1 MSVSLPP
8 HNILS
13 PFHLD
18 TLTDTVVRGDLLYGN
33 STPKWARLAKP
44 SVLSGLSHDGT
55 DVSWVTA
62 TGTGAP
68 VRAGA
73 PTLTGVPVLANPTAT
88 TLIVGGT
95 TNPFNRVATFIG
107 TLGIS
112 VVTSAADDSG
122 FIIRSQ
128 AGIGLLA
135 ASFDS
140 TGSYKPL
147 GFSTSG
153 VTRLLV
159 DTTGNIGIGA
169 GTFSAAA
176 LPNELLEVASAA
188 GSRIIFSDG
197 GGANRK
203 YLFFQS
209 PGSLHAYARM
219 LAFDNSGAGTA
230 LDLAVQ
236 EFGGNTCFGS
246 ATIPSARLSTLS
258 TTEQFRILYNATNY
272 APFTVSSVG
281 SLTIAPIGTNP
292 SITLT
297 PSGSGIVSL
306 NGHLSLEGVTSTG
319 ATGTGKIVF
328 DTSPSL
334 VTPALGTPAS
344 GVLTNCT
351 GIPAA
356 GITGTLPVANGGTG
370 VTSSTGTV
378 AVVLSTSPTLVTPV
392 LGVAGGT
399 SLTLSGLL
407 SVDSPTLVVDATN
420 HFVGFG
426 TSAPVKVVHAVAQ
439 VSGVNIT
446 QDTFVNSASGAGF
459 TGRKARGT
467 LATPL
472 RAKTNDVLSGIA
484 GQGAEAVD
492 DVTPATFPA
501 TVGGQFRYFAA
512 EDFTSTAHGSYFTLQ
527 LAPIGSTTITQ
538 RMRIDDTGV
547 LFAGPLA
554 LIGGVITAGAVGA
567 PAVVATGR
575 ATAQVAANASVSTFT
590 VGAADASFEVSANVL
605 VTTATICNFTVTV
618 AYTDEGGTS
627 RTLTLQFSTLA
638 GAFVSAIVNTGGASP
653 YEGVPLHLRC
663 QAATSITIATTG
675 TFTTVAYN
683 VEGIIKQ
690 MA

>member
-1 MSVSLPP
+1 MFGIGAIP
-8 HNILS
+8 
-13 PFHLD
+13 D
-18 TLTDTVVRGDLLYGN
+18 ATLAV
-33 STPKWARLAKP
+33 K
-44 SVLSGLSHDGT
+44 
-55 DVSWVTA
+55 
-62 TGTGAP
+62 
-68 VRAGA
+68 
-73 PTLTGVPVLANPTAT
+73 LT
-88 TLIVGGT
+88 VGGT
-95 TNPFNRVATFIG
+95 GLTTIANFSNNVDANFHMDVSNTGESDKRCVFGPTTN
-107 TLGIS
+107 
-112 VVTSAADDSG
+112 SAIAFQSNNVERG
-122 FIIRSQ
+122 R
-128 AGIGLLA
+128 
-135 ASFDS
+135 
-140 TGSYKPL
+140 
-147 GFSTSG
+147 FSA
-153 VTRLLV
+153 
-159 DTTGNIGIGA
+159 TGNLGIGA
-169 GTFSAAA
+169 GATVSARVHVVATTEQLRLGYDA
-176 LPNELLEVASAA
+176 SNYLP
-188 GSRIIFSDG
+188 ITI
-197 GGANRK
+197 
-203 YLFFQS
+203 
-209 PGSLHAYARM
+209 SL
-219 LAFDNSGAGTA
+219 
-230 LDLAVQ
+230 V
-236 EFGGNTCFGS
+236 GS
-246 ATIPSARLSTLS
+246 AT
-258 TTEQFRILYNATNY
+258 F
-272 APFTVSSVG
+272 
-281 SLTIAPIGTNP
+281 APIGTNP

-297 PSGSGIVSL
+297 PSGSGIVTL

-319 ATGTGKIVF
+319 ATGAGKLVF
-328 DTSPSL
+328 DTSPAL

-492 DVTPATFPA
+492 DVTPATFPT

-554 LIGGVITAGAVGA
+554 LLGGITTTGVVGA
-567 PAVVATGR
+567 PAIVAAGRPATGQ
-575 ATAQVAANASVSTFT
+575 TAAVASVATFT

-605 VTTATICNFTVTV
+605 VTTATLCNFTVTV